1 MIAIADTGFV
11 LAVAVATDKKHAD
24 CLAVYRNCSTIYLPQ
39 STLAEVAYM
48 ITRVGGN
55 ETTAYFLH
63 GLSRTKY
70 QVVPLEAVDIIRTA
84 QLLLQYADARIDFVD
99 VTIAAVAERL
109 NITNILTVDQRD
121 FHLLRPTHCQYF
133 ELFP

>member
-11 LAVAVATDKKHAD
+11 LAVAVATDKKHTD
-24 CLAVYRNCSTIYLPQ
+24 CLAVYRKYTMIYLPQ
-39 STLAEVAYM
+39 STLAEVAYLL
-48 ITRVGGN
+48 TRAGGN
-55 ETTAYFLH
+55 EATAYFLH

-70 QVVPLEAVDIIRTA
+70 RLVPLEAVDIIRTA

-99 VTIAAVAERL
+99 ITIASVAERL
-109 NITNILTVDQRD
+109 NVAHILTIDQRD
-121 FHLLRPTHCQYF
+121 FRLLRPTHCQYF